1 MVSQERLIILISN
14 MAVHGI
20 KINWTE
26 LIPFERDLIQFYKHQ
41 IASPC
46 VYQSKEL
53 RIK

>member
-26 LIPFERDLIQFYKHQ
+26 LIPFERDLIQFYNHPVSTNQK
-41 IASPC
+41 S
-46 VYQSKEL
+46 L
-53 RIK
+53 G